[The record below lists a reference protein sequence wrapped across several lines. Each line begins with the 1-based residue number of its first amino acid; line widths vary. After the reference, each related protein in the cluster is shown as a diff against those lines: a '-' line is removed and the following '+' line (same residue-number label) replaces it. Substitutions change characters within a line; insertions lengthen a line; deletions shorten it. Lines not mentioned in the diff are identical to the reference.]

1 MSTTRMGA
9 AFAAVLVALA
19 GLSQF
24 YRSCLGVIAPE
35 LTRDLGLTP
44 ETLGQANGAF
54 FAAMGVMQIPVGLLF
69 DRYGPRRT
77 VTALTVLAVIAAAWH
92 AVVRT
97 PGELVAARLL
107 LGLGCSAS
115 FMSLVALS
123 AVWVPGP
130 RLATTLSRLF
140 AFSQVGIFLA
150 ATPLALVEAWVGWR
164 WAFAGMATLTAATC
178 LAFWTVVRDRP
189 PDAPV
194 PAQKES
200 LRAVLR
206 GSAEVWRTKGLLPIL
221 AVHLFSYASVAT
233 VLGTWAGPYLAHVHH
248 MDGTTRGNVLLVMA
262 AAQLV
267 GILVIGPLDRVFDT
281 RKGVVLVAGSLS
293 VALLATLALVPSI
306 PTTAAVA
313 LLIAYCAVTA
323 FSVQIVAHG
332 RTLFPDRLVG
342 RGVTTVNFAQV
353 LGLSLLP
360 LVTGPIVG
368 AFPAEGGGAPD
379 IAYRSAFGVIAAL
392 LAAGLAYYATS
403 KDARPSEGR

>member
-1 MSTTRMGA
+1 MSA

-44 ETLGQANGAF
+44 EALGQANGAF
-54 FAAMGVMQIPVGLLF
+54 FVAMGVMQIPVGLLF

-77 VTALTVLAVIAAAWH
+77 VTALTVLAVAAAAWH

-97 PGELVAARLL
+97 PGELIAARLL
-107 LGLGCSAS
+107 LGFGCSAS

-150 ATPLALVEAWVGWR
+150 ATPLALVEAWAGWR

-178 LAFWTVVRDRP
+178 LAFWTIVRDRP
-189 PDAPV
+189 PGAPS
-194 PAQKES
+194 PSRTES
-200 LRAVLR
+200 LGAVLR
-206 GSAEVWRTKGLLPIL
+206 GSAEVWKTKGLLPIL

-267 GILVIGPLDRVFDT
+267 CILAIGPLDRVFDT

-293 VALLATLALVPSI
+293 VALLATLALVPAL
-306 PTTAAVA
+306 PTGAAVA
-313 LLIAYCAVTA
+313 LLIAYCSVTA

-342 RGVTTVNFAQV
+342 RGVTTVNLAQV
-353 LGLSLLP
+353 LGLSVLP
-360 LVTGPIVG
+360 LITGPIVG
-368 AFPAEGGGAPD
+368 AFPAGADGSAPD
-379 IAYRSAFGVIAAL
+379 IAYRAAFGVIAAL
-392 LAAGLAYYATS
+392 LAAGLALYSTS
-403 KDARPSEGR
+403 KDAKPSEGR